1 MLQRLFIQN
10 YAIIEEIEIE
20 FTKGLVVITGETG
33 AGKSILM
40 GALGLI
46 LGERAETG
54 VLVNKEKK
62 LIVEGAFDCTNNKW
76 VASFLKELELE
87 ESDILLVRREISP
100 QGKSRAFVNDSPVN
114 LSQLQE
120 LSAQLVDLHQQFD
133 TLSLGQTSFQREV
146 LDALAHQLDKV
157 EEYKLIYNK
166 WVQAK
171 AELADLLSK
180 QSRAEAE
187 AAYIQFQ
194 YQELEEAS
202 FRENEIEE
210 LEQEVKLL
218 SNAESVQQFL
228 ARTTDTLSLGED
240 PLVSRLKT
248 LLNEWNSF
256 SSFHADF
263 PALAERLRAAYVE
276 LQELSR
282 DIERVAD
289 QVQLDPQRL
298 EVVNTRLSLGYKLYK
313 KHQVNTTAGL
323 LTIQSNLATQLSG
336 VEQVGQSIQIK
347 QKLVEELE
355 QKAISLAAILSKG
368 RKKQVSFLESNVQ
381 QLLHRVGMP
390 AAQLKVNLLPGSLGA
405 EGVDQIEFLFD
416 ANRSGQFNPLR
427 KVASGGELSRLMLC
441 IKSLVAESMQLP
453 TLIFDEIDTGIAGE
467 AARQVG
473 LLLKELAQ
481 HRQVVCITHQPQI
494 AGKAHTHFFVYKQA
508 GLSNTAAVQTG
519 LRLLSPEE
527 RVEIIAQM
535 IGGEHPTPAALA
547 NARELLS

>member
-76 VASFLKELELE
+76 VASFLKEQELE
-87 ESDILLVRREISP
+87 ETDILLVRREISP

-157 EEYKLIYNK
+157 EEYKLIYNE

-228 ARTTDTLSLGED
+228 ARTTDTLSLGEE
-240 PLVSRLKT
+240 PLVNRLKT

-336 VEQVGQSIQIK
+336 IEQVGQSIQAK

-355 QKAISLAAILSKG
+355 EKAISLAALLSKG
-368 RKKQVSFLESNVQ
+368 RKKQVSYLESNVQ

-390 AAQLKVNLLPGSLGA
+390 AAQLKVNLLPGSLGP

-441 IKSLVAESMQLP
+441 IKSLVAESIQLP

>member
-76 VASFLKELELE
+76 VASFLKEQELE
-87 ESDILLVRREISP
+87 ETDILLVRREISP

-336 VEQVGQSIQIK
+336 VEQVGQSIQIT

-535 IGGEHPTPAALA
+535 IGGGHPTPAALA

>member
-76 VASFLKELELE
+76 VASFLKEQELE
-87 ESDILLVRREISP
+87 ETDILLVRREISP

-202 FRENEIEE
+202 FHENEIEE

-228 ARTTDTLSLGED
+228 ARTTDTLSLGEE
-240 PLVSRLKT
+240 PLVNRLKT

-336 VEQVGQSIQIK
+336 VEQVGQSIQTK

-355 QKAISLAAILSKG
+355 QKAISLAALLSKG
-368 RKKQVSFLESNVQ
+368 RKKQVSFLESKVQ

-441 IKSLVAESMQLP
+441 IKSLVAESIQLP

>member
-76 VASFLKELELE
+76 VASFLKEQELE
-87 ESDILLVRREISP
+87 ETDILLVRREISP

-508 GLSNTAAVQTG
+508 VLSNTAAVQTG

>member
-20 FTKGLVVITGETG
+20 FTTGLVVITGETG

-76 VASFLKELELE
+76 VASFLKEQELE
-87 ESDILLVRREISP
+87 ETDILLVRREISP

-146 LDALAHQLDKV
+146 LDALAHQLGKV
-157 EEYKLIYNK
+157 EEYKLIYNE

-187 AAYIQFQ
+187 ASYIQFQ
-194 YQELEEAS
+194 YQELDEAS

-228 ARTTDTLSLGED
+228 ARTTDTLSLGEE
-240 PLVSRLKT
+240 PLVNRLKT

-263 PALAERLRAAYVE
+263 PALVERLGATYVE

-336 VEQVGQSIQIK
+336 IEQVGQSIQAK

-355 QKAISLAAILSKG
+355 QKAISLAALLSKG

-441 IKSLVAESMQLP
+441 IKSLVAESIQLP

-535 IGGEHPTPAALA
+535 IGGENPTPAALA

>member
-336 VEQVGQSIQIK
+336 IEQGGQSIQAK

-355 QKAISLAAILSKG
+355 QKAISLAALLSKG
-368 RKKQVSFLESNVQ
+368 RKKQVSYLESNVQ

-390 AAQLKVNLLPGSLGA
+390 AAQLKVNLLPGSLGP

>member
-10 YAIIEEIEIE
+10 YAIIEEIAIE
-20 FTKGLVVITGETG
+20 FTAGFVVITGETG

-46 LGERAETG
+46 LGERADTS

-62 LIVEGAFDCTNNKW
+62 LVVEGVFDCTHNSR
-76 VASFLKELELE
+76 VATFLKAYELE
-87 ESDILLVRREISP
+87 ESELVLIRREINP
-100 QGKSRAFVNDSPVN
+100 QGKSRAFINDTPVN

-133 TLSLGQTSFQREV
+133 TLSLAQSSFQREV
-146 LDALAHQLDKV
+146 LDALAQQLDKV
-157 EEYKLIYNK
+157 ESYKLVYQE
-166 WVQAK
+166 WVIAKSILTDLQAK
-171 AELADLLSK
+171 QA
-180 QSRAEAE
+180 RAEAE
-187 AAYIQFQ
+187 TVYIQFQ
-194 YQELEEAS
+194 YQELAEAG

-210 LEQEVKLL
+210 LEQEVRLL

-228 ARTTDTLSLGED
+228 GRTTGALSAGEE
-240 PLVSRLKT
+240 PLVGKLKS

-263 PALAERLRAAYVE
+263 PALAERLRASYVE
-276 LQELSR
+276 LQELAR

-289 QVQLDPQRL
+289 TVLMDPQRL
-298 EVVNTRLSLGYKLYK
+298 EEVTTRLSLGYKLYK
-313 KHQVNTTAGL
+313 KHQVNATAGL
-323 LTIQSNLATQLSG
+323 LSIQSNLATQLNSIEHLG
-336 VEQVGQSIQIK
+336 QAIQAQQKQVES
-347 QKLVEELE
+347 LE
-355 QKAISLAAILSKG
+355 QKAIALASAISKG

-390 AAQLKVNLLPGSLGA
+390 VAQLKVTIETSSLGP
-405 EGVDQIEFLFD
+405 EGTDQIEFLFD
-416 ANRSGQFNPLR
+416 ANRSGQFNSLR

-441 IKSLVAESMQLP
+441 IKSLVAASMQLP

-494 AGKAHTHFFVYKQA
+494 AGKARTHFFVFKQA
-508 GLSNTAAVQTG
+508 GLSTTGAVQTG
-519 LRLLSPEE
+519 LRLLSQEE
-527 RVEIIAQM
+527 RVQTIAQM
-535 IGGEHPTPAALA
+535 IGGEDPTPAALA
-547 NARELLS
+547 NARELLN

>member
-10 YAIIEEIEIE
+10 YAIIEEIAIE
-20 FTKGLVVITGETG
+20 FTAGFVVITGETG

-46 LGERAETG
+46 LGERADTS

-62 LIVEGAFDCTNNKW
+62 LVVEGVFDCTHNSR
-76 VASFLKELELE
+76 VTTFLKAHELE
-87 ESDILLVRREISP
+87 ESALVLIRREINP
-100 QGKSRAFVNDSPVN
+100 QGKSRAFINDTPVN

-133 TLSLGQTSFQREV
+133 TLSLGQSSFQREV
-146 LDALAHQLDKV
+146 LDALAQQLDKV
-157 EEYKLIYNK
+157 ESYKLVYQE
-166 WVQAK
+166 WVIAKATLTDLQAK
-171 AELADLLSK
+171 QA
-180 QSRAEAE
+180 RAEAE
-187 AAYIQFQ
+187 TVYIQFQ
-194 YQELEEAS
+194 YQELAEAG
-202 FRENEIEE
+202 FRENEMEE

-228 ARTTDTLSLGED
+228 GRTTSALSAGEE
-240 PLVSRLKT
+240 PLVGKLKS

-263 PALAERLRAAYVE
+263 PALAERLRASYVE
-276 LQELSR
+276 LQELAR

-289 QVQLDPQRL
+289 TVLMDPQRL
-298 EVVNTRLSLGYKLYK
+298 EEVTTRLSLGYKLYK
-313 KHQVNTTAGL
+313 KHQVNATAGL
-323 LTIQSNLATQLSG
+323 LSIQANLAIQLNSIEHLG
-336 VEQVGQSIQIK
+336 QAIQAQQKQVE
-347 QKLVEELE
+347 LLE
-355 QKAISLAAILSKG
+355 QKAITLASAISKG

-390 AAQLKVNLLPGSLGA
+390 VAQLKVTIETGSLGP
-405 EGVDQIEFLFD
+405 EGTDQIEFLFD
-416 ANRSGQFNPLR
+416 ANRSGQFNSLR

-441 IKSLVAESMQLP
+441 IKSLVAASMQLP

-494 AGKAHTHFFVYKQA
+494 AGKARTHFFVFKQA
-508 GLSNTAAVQTG
+508 GLSTTGAVQTG
-519 LRLLSPEE
+519 LRLLSQEE
-527 RVEIIAQM
+527 RVQTIAQM
-535 IGGEHPTPAALA
+535 IGGEDPTPAALA
-547 NARELLS
+547 NARELLN

>member
-10 YAIIEEIEIE
+10 YAIIEEVEIE

-76 VASFLKELELE
+76 VASFLKEQELE
-87 ESDILLVRREISP
+87 ETDILLVRREISP

-368 RKKQVSFLESNVQ
+368 RKKQVSFLESKVQ

>member
-76 VASFLKELELE
+76 VASFLKEQELE
-87 ESDILLVRREISP
+87 ETDILLVRREISP

-263 PALAERLRAAYVE
+263 PALAGRLRAAYVE

>member
-1 MLQRLFIQN
+1 M
-10 YAIIEEIEIE
+10 
-20 FTKGLVVITGETG
+20 
-33 AGKSILM
+33 
-40 GALGLI
+40 
-46 LGERAETG
+46 
-54 VLVNKEKK
+54 
-62 LIVEGAFDCTNNKW
+62 
-76 VASFLKELELE
+76 
-87 ESDILLVRREISP
+87 
-100 QGKSRAFVNDSPVN
+100 
-114 LSQLQE
+114 
-120 LSAQLVDLHQQFD
+120 VDLHQQFD

-157 EEYKLIYNK
+157 EEYKLIYNE

-228 ARTTDTLSLGED
+228 ARTTDALSLGEE
-240 PLVSRLKT
+240 PLVNRLKT

-263 PALAERLRAAYVE
+263 SALAERLRAAYVE

-323 LTIQSNLATQLSG
+323 LAIQSNLATQLSG
-336 VEQVGQSIQIK
+336 IEQVGQSIETK
-347 QKLVEELE
+347 QKLVDELE
-355 QKAISLAAILSKG
+355 QKAISLAALLSKG

-390 AAQLKVNLLPGSLGA
+390 AAQLKVNLLPGSLGPV
-405 EGVDQIEFLFD
+405 GVDQIEFLFD
-416 ANRSGQFNPLR
+416 ANRSGQFSPLR

-519 LRLLSPEE
+519 LRLLRPEE

>member
-76 VASFLKELELE
+76 VASFLKEHELE
-87 ESDILLVRREISP
+87 ETDILLVRREISP

-355 QKAISLAAILSKG
+355 QKAISLAALLSKG

>member
-76 VASFLKELELE
+76 VASFLKEHELE
-87 ESDILLVRREISP
+87 ETDILLVRREISP

-368 RKKQVSFLESNVQ
+368 RKKQVSFLESKVQ

-508 GLSNTAAVQTG
+508 VLSNTAAVQTG

>member
-10 YAIIEEIEIE
+10 YAIIEEIAIE
-20 FTKGLVVITGETG
+20 FTAGFVVITGETG

-46 LGERAETG
+46 LGERADTS

-62 LIVEGAFDCTNNKW
+62 LAVEGVFDCTHNSR
-76 VASFLKELELE
+76 VATFLKAYELE
-87 ESDILLVRREISP
+87 ESELVLIRREINP
-100 QGKSRAFVNDSPVN
+100 QGKSRAFINDTPVN

-133 TLSLGQTSFQREV
+133 TLSLGQSSFQREV
-146 LDALAHQLDKV
+146 LDALAQQLDKV
-157 EEYKLIYNK
+157 ESYKLVYQE
-166 WVQAK
+166 WVIAKATLTDLQAK
-171 AELADLLSK
+171 QA
-180 QSRAEAE
+180 RAEAE
-187 AAYIQFQ
+187 TVYIQFQ
-194 YQELEEAS
+194 YQELAEAG

-218 SNAESVQQFL
+218 SNAESVQHFL
-228 ARTTDTLSLGED
+228 GRTTSALSAGEE
-240 PLVSRLKT
+240 PLVGKLKS

-263 PALAERLRAAYVE
+263 PALAERLRASYVE
-276 LQELSR
+276 LQELAR

-289 QVQLDPQRL
+289 TVLMDPQRL
-298 EVVNTRLSLGYKLYK
+298 EEVTTRLSLGYKLYK
-313 KHQVNTTAGL
+313 KHQVNATAGL
-323 LTIQSNLATQLSG
+323 LSIQSNLATQLNSIEHLG
-336 VEQVGQSIQIK
+336 QAIQAQQKQVES
-347 QKLVEELE
+347 LE
-355 QKAISLAAILSKG
+355 QKAIALASAISKG

-390 AAQLKVNLLPGSLGA
+390 VAQLKVTIETGSLGT
-405 EGVDQIEFLFD
+405 EGTDQIEFLFD
-416 ANRSGQFNPLR
+416 ANRSGQFNSLR

-441 IKSLVAESMQLP
+441 IKSLVAASMQLP

-494 AGKAHTHFFVYKQA
+494 AGKARTHFFVFKQA
-508 GLSNTAAVQTG
+508 GLSTTGAVQTG
-519 LRLLSPEE
+519 LRLLSQEE
-527 RVEIIAQM
+527 RVQTIAQM
-535 IGGEHPTPAALA
+535 IGGEDPTPAALA
-547 NARELLS
+547 NARELLN

>member
-1 MLQRLFIQN
+1 
-10 YAIIEEIEIE
+10 
-20 FTKGLVVITGETG
+20 
-33 AGKSILM
+33 
-40 GALGLI
+40 
-46 LGERAETG
+46 
-54 VLVNKEKK
+54 
-62 LIVEGAFDCTNNKW
+62 
-76 VASFLKELELE
+76 
-87 ESDILLVRREISP
+87 
-100 QGKSRAFVNDSPVN
+100 
-114 LSQLQE
+114 
-120 LSAQLVDLHQQFD
+120 
-133 TLSLGQTSFQREV
+133 
-146 LDALAHQLDKV
+146 
-157 EEYKLIYNK
+157 
-166 WVQAK
+166 
-171 AELADLLSK
+171 
-180 QSRAEAE
+180 
-187 AAYIQFQ
+187 
-194 YQELEEAS
+194 
-202 FRENEIEE
+202 
-210 LEQEVKLL
+210 
-218 SNAESVQQFL
+218 
-228 ARTTDTLSLGED
+228 
-240 PLVSRLKT
+240 
-248 LLNEWNSF
+248 
-256 SSFHADF
+256 
-263 PALAERLRAAYVE
+263 
-276 LQELSR
+276 
-282 DIERVAD
+282 
-289 QVQLDPQRL
+289 L

-336 VEQVGQSIQIK
+336 IELVGQSIQAK

-355 QKAISLAAILSKG
+355 EKAISLAALLSKG
-368 RKKQVSFLESNVQ
+368 RKKQVSYLESNVQ

-390 AAQLKVNLLPGSLGA
+390 AAQLKVNLLPGSLGP

-441 IKSLVAESMQLP
+441 IKSLVAESIQLP

>member
-76 VASFLKELELE
+76 VASFLKEHELE
-87 ESDILLVRREISP
+87 ETDILLVRREISP

-336 VEQVGQSIQIK
+336 VEQVGQSIQIT

>member
-76 VASFLKELELE
+76 VASFLKEQELE
-87 ESDILLVRREISP
+87 ETDILLVRREISP

-336 VEQVGQSIQIK
+336 VEQVGQSIQIT

-368 RKKQVSFLESNVQ
+368 RKKQVSFLESKVQ

>member
-76 VASFLKELELE
+76 VASFLKEHELE
-87 ESDILLVRREISP
+87 ETDILLVRREISP

-508 GLSNTAAVQTG
+508 VLSNTAAVQTG

>member
-10 YAIIEEIEIE
+10 YAIIEEIAIE
-20 FTKGLVVITGETG
+20 FTAGFVVITGETG

-46 LGERAETG
+46 LGERADTS

-62 LIVEGAFDCTNNKW
+62 LVVEGVFDCTHNSR
-76 VASFLKELELE
+76 VATFLKAYELE
-87 ESDILLVRREISP
+87 ESALVLIRREINP
-100 QGKSRAFVNDSPVN
+100 QGKSRAFINDTPVN

-133 TLSLGQTSFQREV
+133 TLSLAQSSFQREV
-146 LDALAHQLDKV
+146 LDALAQQLDKV
-157 EEYKLIYNK
+157 ESYKLVYQE
-166 WVQAK
+166 WVIAKAILTDLQAK
-171 AELADLLSK
+171 QA
-180 QSRAEAE
+180 RAEAE
-187 AAYIQFQ
+187 TVYIQFQ
-194 YQELEEAS
+194 YQELAEAG

-210 LEQEVKLL
+210 LEQEVRLL

-228 ARTTDTLSLGED
+228 GRTTGALSAGEE
-240 PLVSRLKT
+240 PLVGKLKS

-263 PALAERLRAAYVE
+263 PALAERLRASYVE
-276 LQELSR
+276 LQELAR

-289 QVQLDPQRL
+289 TVLMDPQRL
-298 EVVNTRLSLGYKLYK
+298 EEVTTRLSLGYKLYK
-313 KHQVNTTAGL
+313 KHQVNATAGL
-323 LTIQSNLATQLSG
+323 LSIQSNLATQLNSIEHLG
-336 VEQVGQSIQIK
+336 QAIQAQQKQVES
-347 QKLVEELE
+347 LE
-355 QKAISLAAILSKG
+355 QKAIALASAISKG

-390 AAQLKVNLLPGSLGA
+390 VAQLKVTIETRSLGP
-405 EGVDQIEFLFD
+405 EGTDQIEFLFD
-416 ANRSGQFNPLR
+416 ANRSGQFNSLR

-441 IKSLVAESMQLP
+441 IKSLVAASMQLP

-494 AGKAHTHFFVYKQA
+494 AGKARTHFFVFKQA
-508 GLSNTAAVQTG
+508 GLSTTGAVQTG
-519 LRLLSPEE
+519 LRLLSQEE
-527 RVEIIAQM
+527 RVQTIAQM
-535 IGGEHPTPAALA
+535 IGGEDPTPAALA
-547 NARELLS
+547 NARELLN

>member
-87 ESDILLVRREISP
+87 ETDILLVRREISP

-157 EEYKLIYNK
+157 EEYKLIYNE

-228 ARTTDTLSLGED
+228 ARTTDTLSLGEE
-240 PLVSRLKT
+240 PLVNRLKT

-263 PALAERLRAAYVE
+263 PVLAERLRAAYVE

-336 VEQVGQSIQIK
+336 IEQGGQSIQAK

-355 QKAISLAAILSKG
+355 QKAISLAALLSKG
-368 RKKQVSFLESNVQ
+368 RKKQVSYLESNVQ

>member
-20 FTKGLVVITGETG
+20 FTTGLVVITGETG

-87 ESDILLVRREISP
+87 ETDILLVRREISP

-146 LDALAHQLDKV
+146 LDALAHQLGKV
-157 EEYKLIYNK
+157 EEYKLIYNE

-228 ARTTDTLSLGED
+228 ARTTDTLSLGEE
-240 PLVSRLKT
+240 PLVNRLKT

-289 QVQLDPQRL
+289 QVQLD
-298 EVVNTRLSLGYKLYK
+298 
-313 KHQVNTTAGL
+313 
-323 LTIQSNLATQLSG
+323 
-336 VEQVGQSIQIK
+336 
-347 QKLVEELE
+347 
-355 QKAISLAAILSKG
+355 QKAISLAALLSKG
-368 RKKQVSFLESNVQ
+368 RKKQVSYLESNVQ

-390 AAQLKVNLLPGSLGA
+390 AAQLKVNLLPGSLGP

-416 ANRSGQFNPLR
+416 ANRSGQFSPLR

-481 HRQVVCITHQPQI
+481 HRQVVCITLQPQI

>member
-76 VASFLKELELE
+76 VASFLKEQELE
-87 ESDILLVRREISP
+87 ETDILLVRREISP

-157 EEYKLIYNK
+157 EEYKLIYNE

-228 ARTTDTLSLGED
+228 ARTTDTLSLGEE
-240 PLVSRLKT
+240 PLVNRLKT

-336 VEQVGQSIQIK
+336 IEQVGQSIQAK

-355 QKAISLAAILSKG
+355 QKAISLAALLSKG
-368 RKKQVSFLESNVQ
+368 RKKQVSYLESNVQ

-390 AAQLKVNLLPGSLGA
+390 AAQLKVNLLPGSLGP

>member
-76 VASFLKELELE
+76 VASFLKEQELE
-87 ESDILLVRREISP
+87 ETDILLVRREISP

-336 VEQVGQSIQIK
+336 VEQVGQSIQIT

-355 QKAISLAAILSKG
+355 QKAISLAALLSKG

>member
-10 YAIIEEIEIE
+10 YAIIEEVEIE

-76 VASFLKELELE
+76 VASFLKEQELE

-157 EEYKLIYNK
+157 EEYKLIYNE

-228 ARTTDTLSLGED
+228 ARTTDTLSLGEE
-240 PLVSRLKT
+240 PLVNRLKT

-282 DIERVAD
+282 DIERIAD

-336 VEQVGQSIQIK
+336 IEQGGQSIQAK

-355 QKAISLAAILSKG
+355 EKAISLAALLSKG
-368 RKKQVSFLESNVQ
+368 RKKQVSYLESNVQ

-390 AAQLKVNLLPGSLGA
+390 AAQLKVNLLPGSLGP

-441 IKSLVAESMQLP
+441 IKSLVAESIQLP